1 MWERLQFKISHSVKQ
16 IESEKYQN
24 NPGMGSCRKGPKG
37 PFLLAIK
44 VWRYCGAGLN
54 TIMKYKAYTYLLKFK
69 PENKFYYGV
78 RFKNVRLNRHPED
91 DFMIHYTTSSEQIN
105 NLIIEHGVDAF
116 EWEIRKTFDT
126 ADQAIAWET
135 KVLSRAKVLK
145 RQNIWYNANVAG
157 YKTPTPSGRKV
168 ISETHKDKPKSEE
181 HKKNLS
187 LSQKCKPKNYVQT
200 EEHRKLNSE
209 ANSGKNNPMYG
220 PCSEERAANISAAKK
235 AQQLTAYN
243 KNIPMT
249 EAQKQKIRETKEKN
263 KVMLTCEVCGK
274 TMRQANFKQY
284 DHGPVCKQRP

>member
-1 MWERLQFKISHSVKQ
+1 MSYRCKLLV
-16 IESEKYQN
+16 
-24 NPGMGSCRKGPKG
+24 
-37 PFLLAIK
+37 FLTNQ
-44 VWRYCGAGLN
+44 Y
-54 TIMKYKAYTYLLKFK
+54 
-69 PENKFYYGV
+69 YYGS
-78 RFKNVRLNRHPED
+78 RIKNVRLGRTPSED
-91 DFMIHYTTSSEQIN
+91 LKHKYITSSNKIKQLIEQ
-105 NLIIEHGVDAF
+105 HGIDAF

-157 YKTPTPSGRKV
+157 YTTPTPSGRKV

-187 LSQKCKPKNYVQT
+187 LSQKGKPKNYVQT

>member
-1 MWERLQFKISHSVKQ
+1 
-16 IESEKYQN
+16 
-24 NPGMGSCRKGPKG
+24 
-37 PFLLAIK
+37 
-44 VWRYCGAGLN
+44 
-54 TIMKYKAYTYLLKFK
+54 MKYKAYTYLLKFK

-116 EWEIRKTFDT
+116 EWEIRKTFNT

-135 KVLSRAKVLK
+135 RVLSRAKVLK

-187 LSQKCKPKNYVQT
+187 VSQKGKPKINSKNKTPEY
-200 EEHRKLNSE
+200 RALMSKLK
-209 ANSGKNNPMYG
+209 AGANNPMYG
-220 PCSEERAANISAAKK
+220 KECTPERAANISAAKK
-235 AQQLTAYN
+235 AQQLTAHN

-263 KVMLTCEVCGK
+263 KVMLTCEVCSK
-274 TMRQANFKQY
+274 TMRQSNFKQY
-284 DHGPVCKQRP
+284 GHGPACQQKP

>member
-1 MWERLQFKISHSVKQ
+1 
-16 IESEKYQN
+16 
-24 NPGMGSCRKGPKG
+24 
-37 PFLLAIK
+37 
-44 VWRYCGAGLN
+44 
-54 TIMKYKAYTYLLKFK
+54 MKYKAYTYLLKFK

-116 EWEIRKTFDT
+116 EWEIRKTFNT

-135 KVLSRAKVLK
+135 RVLSRAKVLK

-187 LSQKCKPKNYVQT
+187 LSQKGKPKNYVQT
-200 EEHRKLNSE
+200 AEHRQLNSD
-209 ANSGKNNPMYG
+209 ANSGKNNPRYG
-220 PCSEERAANISAAKK
+220 VEVLQSTRDKIGKANKGKVPS
-235 AQQLTAYN
+235 N

-249 EAQKQKIRETKEKN
+249 EEQKAIIRATKEKN

-274 TMRQANFKQY
+274 TMRASHYKIY
-284 DHGPVCKQRP
+284 KHGPTCKQKP